1 MTKRK
6 SGILL
11 HPTSLPSPFGVGDL
25 GGAAYTFIDKLEE
38 AGQTLWQ
45 LLPLV
50 PTDGGGS
57 PYSSCSAFAGNTLLI
72 SPEKLMVEGLLT
84 PEDLQGAFVG
94 SYDRVDYQKALAAKL
109 PLYEAAF
116 QSFRKGEKPED
127 YVEFC
132 EQNAFWL
139 EDYVLYLALKEHF
152 HAERAKEETT
162 ENFDAFAAECEG
174 LPLTEK
180 QIQDYYYGA
189 NWVSFPKTIKKRNP
203 MVLKKWRKILADA
216 IEKEIFLQYTFHK
229 QWQAVKGYANRSGI
243 SIIGDT
249 PIFVSYDSA
258 DVWANQKLFR
268 LDSKGFPT
276 CVTGVP
282 PDYFSETGQ
291 LWGNPH
297 YDWKQQEKTD
307 FAWLLNRIKK
317 TLQDVDILR
326 IDHFRGF
333 EACWE
338 VEFGAEDARGGK
350 WVKSPGEKF
359 FTKLKEELGND
370 LPLIAEDLGII
381 TEEVA
386 ALREF
391 AGLPGMRILQFAF
404 GADKNNA
411 YLPHSYDR
419 NTVVYTG
426 THDNNTT
433 RGWYETDATEA
444 EKDHYRRYLNVDGSN
459 VAWDFIRLA
468 LSSSADLAIIP
479 LQDVLSLDTN
489 HRMNI
494 PGTAKGNWG
503 FTFSFDWWQEGFS
516 HGLKYTAELFG
527 RNEKAILPVAAD
539 LPAAAAAEQTET
551 EEPA

>member
-25 GGAAYTFIDKLEE
+25 GGAAYTFLDKLEE

-45 LLPLV
+45 VLPLV

-57 PYSSCSAFAGNTLLI
+57 PYSSCSAFAGNILLI
-72 SPEKLMVEGLLT
+72 SPEKLMAEGLLS
-84 PEDLQGAFVG
+84 PEDLQAAFVG
-94 SYDRVDYQKALAAKL
+94 HYDRVDYQKATAAKL
-109 PLYEAAF
+109 PLFEKAF
-116 QSFRKGEKPED
+116 QNFRSKEKPTD
-127 YVEFC
+127 YAEFC
-132 EQNAFWL
+132 EKNSFWL

-152 HAERAKEETT
+152 RTERENEENT
-162 ENFDAFAAECEG
+162 EDFDAFAAECEG

-180 QIQDYYYGA
+180 QVKDYYYGA

-216 IEKEIFLQYTFHK
+216 IEKEIFLQYTFQK
-229 QWQAVKGYANRSGI
+229 QWQAVKACANEKGI

-268 LDSKGFPT
+268 LDPKGFPT

-297 YDWKQQEKTD
+297 YDWKQQEKTG
-307 FAWLLNRIKK
+307 FTWLLNRIRK
-317 TLQDVDILR
+317 TLNDVDILR

-359 FTKLKEELGND
+359 FTKLKEELGDD

-404 GADKNNA
+404 GGDRNNA

-433 RGWYETDATEA
+433 RGWYETDATEK

-468 LSSSADLAIIP
+468 LSSSADMAIIP
-479 LQDVLSLDTN
+479 LQDILSLDTD

-494 PGTAKGNWG
+494 PGTANGNWG
-503 FTFSFDWWQEGFS
+503 FTFSFDWWQEAVS
-516 HGLKYTAELFG
+516 YGLKYNSELFG
-527 RNEKAILPVAAD
+527 RNEK
-539 LPAAAAAEQTET
+539 PAPEKAEEEETET
-551 EEPA
+551 ELA